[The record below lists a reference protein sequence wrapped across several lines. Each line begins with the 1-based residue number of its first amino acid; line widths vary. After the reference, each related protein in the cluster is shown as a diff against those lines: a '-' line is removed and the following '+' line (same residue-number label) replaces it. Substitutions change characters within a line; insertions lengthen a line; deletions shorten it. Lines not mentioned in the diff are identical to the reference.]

1 MGDVPATLLPLD
13 PGVPIPLPVP
23 VTPTATLR
31 TDAEKSKRDTRRDL
45 PRGEKIIKPGI
56 VII

>member
-1 MGDVPATLLPLD
+1 MGDIPATLLPVD

-45 PRGEKIIKPGI
+45 PRGEINN
-56 VII
+56 